1 MLVECT
7 ACVLICASVLFLAP
21 SVSLAGNNNG
31 PGECHAKLASS
42 PLIMFSALNASEIM
56 STALFIPYLGHFFV
70 TVLKLF
76 SYRKINKYRQMRS
89 GANRFVHLG
98 WRWRERADW
107 FHLNRFTVVLTEV
120 FFCQGDSPYQGGV
133 FFLTIHF
140 PTDYPFKPP
149 KVRAP
154 SFSPAMLLDL
164 LSHRADNFHHC
175 ATFHTYTAAHPHG
188 RLLTT
193 YPF

>member
-7 ACVLICASVLFLAP
+7 ACVLICASVSFLAS

-31 PGECHAKLASS
+31 PGECHAKLASSS

-89 GANRFVHLG
+89 GTNQFVHLG
-98 WRWRERADW
+98 
-107 FHLNRFTVVLTEV
+107 
-120 FFCQGDSPYQGGV
+120 
-133 FFLTIHF
+133 
-140 PTDYPFKPP
+140 
-149 KVRAP
+149 
-154 SFSPAMLLDL
+154 
-164 LSHRADNFHHC
+164 
-175 ATFHTYTAAHPHG
+175 
-188 RLLTT
+188 
-193 YPF
+193 

>member
-21 SVSLAGNNNG
+21 SVSLASNNNG
-31 PGECHAKLASS
+31 PGECHAKLASSS

-89 GANRFVHLG
+89 GTNRFVHLG
-98 WRWRERADW
+98 
-107 FHLNRFTVVLTEV
+107 
-120 FFCQGDSPYQGGV
+120 
-133 FFLTIHF
+133 
-140 PTDYPFKPP
+140 
-149 KVRAP
+149 
-154 SFSPAMLLDL
+154 
-164 LSHRADNFHHC
+164 
-175 ATFHTYTAAHPHG
+175 
-188 RLLTT
+188 
-193 YPF
+193 